1 MYTRTHIQRI
11 SEGVIHTHREILQA
25 MHANERRKVEAQ
37 WEHRCSLTD
46 QTQSGPVAEL
56 SQTKYPDDQSV
67 VSAKGKGRRRKAG
80 SWSFNPVRHIQRD
93 SKLERLEGQSQVTVT
108 SNGPLWMTLYCRQ
121 PDVPSLRMPGA
132 SQIAR

>member
-108 SNGPLWMTLYCRQ
+108 SNGPLWMTLLPAARC
-121 PDVPSLRMPGA
+121 PSLRMPGA